1 MSIEQFITIKQVL
14 YKDSVIFNLIVEK
27 ETPTPLQWRFAIEEI
42 RFQLEQRK
50 FDDRTFGFVMDLRNI
65 GLIPI
70 SQIQEFV
77 KLLESYT
84 ELLTE
89 KLIATS
95 IYTKEGSII
104 DVLYGL
110 VKRFYK
116 TKKPLKFVYNMED
129 AYKHI
134 DEYKNNIIKDD
145 IIVKS

>member
-1 MSIEQFITIKQVL
+1 MSIDPFITIQQVL

-27 ETPTPLQWRFAIEEI
+27 ESPTPLQWRFAIEDI
-42 RFQLEQRK
+42 RFHLEQRK
-50 FDDRTFGFVMDLRNI
+50 LDSRTFGFVMDVRNI

-77 KLLESYT
+77 KLLESYAP
-84 ELLTE
+84 LLE
-89 KLIATS
+89 ERLIATS

-104 DVLYGL
+104 DVLFGL
-110 VKRFYK
+110 VKRFYR

-129 AYKHI
+129 AYAHI

-145 IIVKS
+145 P

>member
-1 MSIEQFITIKQVL
+1 MSVDQFVSIQQVL

-27 ETPTPLQWRFAIEEI
+27 ETPTPLQWRFAIEDV
-42 RFQLEQRK
+42 RYHLEQRK
-50 FDDRTFGFVMDLRNI
+50 PDPRTFGFVMDLRKI
-65 GLIPI
+65 GLLPI

-77 KLLESYT
+77 KLLESYSP
-84 ELLTE
+84 LLEE

-104 DVLYGL
+104 DVLFGL

-116 TKKPLKFVYNMED
+116 TKKPLRFVYNIED
-129 AYKHI
+129 AYDHI

-145 IIVKS
+145 P